1 MKLIEKI
8 RNFVVPKKKFKVLI
22 KSKFG
27 LPTVRVCGVQLT
39 DGGANATGQSQVGGP
54 TGANQQQAAQNAAGN
69 AGFATNLAGS
79 GGANNF
85 AQTFSPAF
93 APKLDQ
99 IEEIYVKN
107 NKDAKDLI
115 IGLNGVM
122 TIGFGTAN
130 EKYEVIRISYSEMTL
145 DLNIFI
151 KIYSFTDGDKI
162 IFAKDSKQKKECL
175 NIINSMNISSV
186 SVLDLVYFE

>member
-39 DGGANATGQSQVGGP
+39 DGGANAQGQSQTGFA
-54 TGANQQQAAQNAAGN
+54 TGANQQQAAVTAAGS

-85 AQTFSPAF
+85 AQTFAPAF
-93 APKLDQ
+93 APKMDL

-115 IGLNGVM
+115 IGLNGVVTM
-122 TIGFGTAN
+122 GFGTAN
-130 EKYEVIRISYSEMTL
+130 EQYEVIRISYSEMTL
-145 DLNIFI
+145 DLNTFI
-151 KIYSFTDGDKI
+151 KIYSFSEGDKI
-162 IFAKDSKQKKECL
+162 IFAKDSKQKTQYL
-175 NIINSMNISSV
+175 NIVKSMNISSI
-186 SVLDLVYFE
+186 SVVDLVYFE